1 MTQHMKFQTGHTQL
15 IFLKTKNFILQK
27 KFLLEV
33 EKLKQLNYEIFF
45 FFLTISLFL
54 SCASTSKSLYYWGN
68 YENTFYQKVNKPGDE
83 TTQKHI
89 EEIKSIIEKAN
100 KNNTKYKNLS
110 NLKVNYTPISNI
122 KKAAAIGSVCFN
134 SNRKVKSITI

>member
-1 MTQHMKFQTGHTQL
+1 M
-15 IFLKTKNFILQK
+15 
-27 KFLLEV
+27 EV

-100 KNNTKYKNLS
+100 KNNTKYKVGPGIYAELGYYMLAKGNS
-110 NLKVNYTPISNI
+110 EEANSYFAKEISLFPESTTTTKFI
-122 KKAAAIGSVCFN
+122 SK
-134 SNRKVKSITI
+134 

>member
-1 MTQHMKFQTGHTQL
+1 MRYFFF
-15 IFLKTKNFILQK
+15 FLTFS
-27 KFLLEV
+27 
-33 EKLKQLNYEIFF
+33 FF

-100 KNNTKYKNLS
+100 KNNTKYKVGPGIYAELGYYMLAKGNS
-110 NLKVNYTPISNI
+110 EEANSYFAKEISLFPESTTTTKFI
-122 KKAAAIGSVCFN
+122 SK
-134 SNRKVKSITI
+134 